1 MKIKGCKTIAEFT
14 NVRNE
19 KIQKWIDDRFVK
31 GSVTWEM
38 NGANTVK
45 VTDESGDSMEI
56 QLDDIE

>member
-1 MKIKGCKTIAEFT
+1 MKIKGCKTIEEFT
-14 NVRNE
+14 IVRNE

-31 GSVTWEM
+31 GSVTWAM